1 MSQQGSQP
9 DNEPIILGRF
19 ASLVGLLGVALY
31 FTGWIYRWA
40 YYSFFQVQVSTLD
53 LPLES
58 FLIVPLQ
65 VFFGDL
71 SVVGK
76 TVLAFAFTVF
86 LIKLTIWLI
95 QLLKP
100 KVASNQNRL
109 FAITRKFRQFLY
121 RLLESI
127 FPRPLLNEIVVVAW
141 VLTVL
146 FCLAKSQGTID
157 ARRDVLNN
165 TSLLPIITLVTPE
178 NQLGLGRKLDD
189 LLTNPTLKGYR
200 IIGDKVVFDKLRG
213 RETNDTANPADAI
226 VWRFLIERGG
236 WIYLFQ
242 SLPPNSI
249 DTVRPYVLIVRESD
263 GGDQLLI
270 LSGNDYQTRQQ
281 SSSKEKSP

>member
-1 MSQQGSQP
+1 MSQHSQP
-9 DNEPIILGRF
+9 DNEPVILGRF

-31 FTGWIYRWA
+31 FTGWVYRWA
-40 YYSFFQVQVSTLD
+40 YYGFFQVQVSTLD

-71 SVVGK
+71 SVVSK
-76 TVLAFAFTVF
+76 TVLAFVIAVI

-95 QLLKP
+95 QPLKP
-100 KVASNQNRL
+100 KAASNQNKL
-109 FAITRKFRQFLY
+109 FAITQKFRQFLH
-121 RLLESI
+121 RLLKSI

-146 FCLAKSQGTID
+146 FYLAKLQGTID
-157 ARRDVLNN
+157 ARRDAVNN
-165 TSLLPIITLVTPE
+165 TSLLPIVTLVTQE

-189 LLTNPTLKGYR
+189 LLTNPSLKGYR
-200 IIGDKVVFDKLRG
+200 IIGDKVIFDKLRG

-226 VWRFLIERGG
+226 VWRLLIKRGG

-242 SLPPNSI
+242 SLPPNST

-270 LSGNDYQTRQQ
+270 LGGNNSQGQSKNNYQ
-281 SSSKEKSP
+281 KN

>member
-1 MSQQGSQP
+1 VSQQGSQP

-40 YYSFFQVQVSTLD
+40 YYGFFQVQVSTLD

-71 SVVGK
+71 SVVSK
-76 TVLAFAFTVF
+76 TVLAFAIAVI

-95 QLLKP
+95 QPLKL
-100 KVASNQNRL
+100 KAASNQNKL
-109 FAITRKFRQFLY
+109 FAITQKFRQSLH
-121 RLLESI
+121 RLLKSI
-127 FPRPLLNEIVVVAW
+127 FPQPLLNEIVVVAW

-146 FCLAKSQGTID
+146 FCLAKLQGTID
-157 ARRDVLNN
+157 ARRDAINN
-165 TSLLPIITLVTPE
+165 TSLLPVVTLVIRE
-178 NQLGLGRKLDD
+178 DQLALGRKLED
-189 LLTNPTLKGYR
+189 LLTNPSLKGYR
-200 IIGDKVVFDKLRG
+200 IIGDKVIFDKLRG

-226 VWRFLIERGG
+226 VWRLLIERGG

-242 SLPPNSI
+242 SLPPNSSA
-249 DTVRPYVLIVRESD
+249 TVRPYVVIVRESD

-270 LSGNDYQTRQQ
+270 LGGNNSQGQ
-281 SSSKEKSP
+281 STNN

>member
-9 DNEPIILGRF
+9 DNEPVILGRF

-40 YYSFFQVQVSTLD
+40 YYGFFQVQVSTLD

-71 SVVGK
+71 SVVSK
-76 TVLAFAFTVF
+76 TVLAFAIAVI

-95 QLLKP
+95 QPLKP
-100 KVASNQNRL
+100 KVASNQNKL
-109 FAITRKFRQFLY
+109 FAITQKFRQFLH
-121 RLLESI
+121 RLLKSI

-146 FCLAKSQGTID
+146 FCLAKLQGTID
-157 ARRDVLNN
+157 ARRDAVNN
-165 TSLLPIITLVTPE
+165 TSLLPIVTLVTQE

-189 LLTNPTLKGYR
+189 LLTNPSLKGYR
-200 IIGDKVVFDKLRG
+200 IIGDKVIFDKLRG

-226 VWRFLIERGG
+226 VWRLLIERGG

-242 SLPPNSI
+242 SLPPNST

-270 LSGNDYQTRQQ
+270 LGGNDSQARQQ
-281 SSSKEKSP
+281 SSSNEK